1 MCTYKIICMKKF
13 ILILCAVFTF
23 SQFSLAQVTFKFS
36 EGIYNQT
43 LKVQVERNVSALL
56 TEINQA
62 EEGGREILDLSSVRI
77 DKNACN
83 GLASLWKN
91 IHFCCEWKHNVQPCI
106 QDFTGYEIRQIPVVM
121 KPLDNTYKGELHKE
135 LTISFNKQGVIT
147 GVRTAIDNNS
157 YLSILRGGKANLDM
171 RMRREILKFV
181 EDFRSYYVEK
191 NVTALD
197 QIFSDDALI
206 ITGRVIQTMGKSQTD
221 GISQQ
226 TKEKVIF
233 SKQSKLQYI
242 SHLKTLFKSTE
253 YINVDF
259 SEIELMRH
267 GSNPNI
273 YGVRLRQKWASQRY
287 SGSQYSDDGYVF
299 LLWDFSDQMEPKVLV
314 RTWTPKQSGKKGD
327 DFAPEDFF
335 IPR

>member
-1 MCTYKIICMKKF
+1 
-13 ILILCAVFTF
+13 
-23 SQFSLAQVTFKFS
+23 
-36 EGIYNQT
+36 
-43 LKVQVERNVSALL
+43 
-56 TEINQA
+56 
-62 EEGGREILDLSSVRI
+62 
-77 DKNACN
+77 
-83 GLASLWKN
+83 
-91 IHFCCEWKHNVQPCI
+91 
-106 QDFTGYEIRQIPVVM
+106 M

>member
-1 MCTYKIICMKKF
+1 
-13 ILILCAVFTF
+13 
-23 SQFSLAQVTFKFS
+23 
-36 EGIYNQT
+36 
-43 LKVQVERNVSALL
+43 
-56 TEINQA
+56 
-62 EEGGREILDLSSVRI
+62 
-77 DKNACN
+77 
-83 GLASLWKN
+83 
-91 IHFCCEWKHNVQPCI
+91 
-106 QDFTGYEIRQIPVVM
+106 M

-259 SEIELMRH
+259 
-267 GSNPNI
+267 
-273 YGVRLRQKWASQRY
+273 LR
-287 SGSQYSDDGYVF
+287 
-299 LLWDFSDQMEPKVLV
+299 
-314 RTWTPKQSGKKGD
+314 
-327 DFAPEDFF
+327 
-335 IPR
+335 